1 MDNLKPLSFEMPII
15 EMEKKIEEMKK
26 TLGLDDNAPEI
37 KGLYKQLEDIKNKI
51 YSNLNEWQIVEISRH
66 PSRPTFLEYLE
77 SIFTDFVELAG
88 DRYFADD
95 KAIVAGFGKLGDR
108 SVCIIGQEKGKTIE
122 DKIKRNFGMPHPE
135 GYRKALR
142 VMKLA
147 ERFRIPVITF
157 IDTAGAYPGV
167 GAEERGQ
174 GEAIAKNLQEMSG
187 LKTPIVS
194 VVISEGGSGGALAIG
209 VADRVFML
217 EYAIY
222 SVISPEGC
230 ASILWKDASKA
241 PEAAKAL
248 KLTAKWCKEFGI
260 VDKIIKEPLGGA
272 HRNPSFVFDNLKEE
286 LSREIDNLSKFTNEQ
301 LLKMRYQKFR
311 NIGFYEVK

>member
-1 MDNLKPLSFEMPII
+1 MENVKPLSFEIPIV
-15 EMEKKIEEMKK
+15 EMEKKIEEMKRS
-26 TLGLDDNAPEI
+26 LGLDDDAPEI
-37 KGLYKQLEDIKNKI
+37 RNMYKQLEDIKNKI
-51 YSNLNEWQIVEISRH
+51 YNNLTEWQIVEISRH
-66 PSRPTFLEYLE
+66 PDRPTFVDYLNA
-77 SIFTDFVELAG
+77 IFSDFIELAG
-88 DRYFADD
+88 DRCFGDD
-95 KAIVAGFGKLGDR
+95 KAIIAGFGKLNNI
-108 SVCIIGQEKGKTIE
+108 SVCIIGQEKGKSVE
-122 DKIKRNFGMPHPE
+122 EKIRRNFGMPHPE

-147 ERFRIPVITF
+147 ERFRIPIITF

-174 GEAIAKNLQEMSG
+174 GEAIARNLFEMSG
-187 LKTPIVS
+187 LKTPIIS

-209 VADRVFML
+209 VADRIYML

-272 HRNPSFVFDNLKEE
+272 HRNPEVVFNSLKSE
-286 LSREIDNLSKFTNEQ
+286 LIKDIETLSKFSNEQ
-301 LLKMRYQKFR
+301 LLKMRYAKFR
-311 NIGFYEVK
+311 GLGVFEVK

>member
-1 MDNLKPLSFEMPII
+1 MEKYFSFEAPIVEI
-15 EMEKKIEEMKK
+15 EKRIEELKS
-26 TLGLDDNAPEI
+26 TTGLDDNSPEI
-37 KGLYKQLEDIKNKI
+37 RELRKQIEDLKNKI

-66 PSRPTFLEYLE
+66 PDRPTFVDYLN
-77 SIFTDFVELAG
+77 SIFSDFVELAG
-88 DRYFADD
+88 DRYFGDD
-95 KAIVAGFGKLGDR
+95 KAIIAGFGKLDGR
-108 SVCIIGQEKGKTIE
+108 SVCIIGQEKGKDLD
-122 DKIKRNFGMPHPE
+122 DKVKRNFGMPHPE

-142 VMKLA
+142 IMKLA
-147 ERFRIPVITF
+147 ERFKIPVLTF
-157 IDTAGAYPGV
+157 IDTAGAYPGI

-174 GEAIAKNLQEMSG
+174 GEAIAKNLFEMAQIRV
-187 LKTPIVS
+187 PIIAT
-194 VVISEGGSGGALAIG
+194 VISEGGSGGALAIG
-209 VADRVFML
+209 VADRVLML

-272 HRNPSFVFDNLKEE
+272 HRNPEFVFNNLKSE
-286 LSREIDNLSKFTNEQ
+286 LIKELKVLSKFSPEQ
-301 LLKMRYQKFR
+301 LIKMRYNKFR
-311 NIGFYEVK
+311 NIGAYEVK

>member
-1 MDNLKPLSFEMPII
+1 MEEVKPLSFEAPIMEI
-15 EMEKKIEEMKK
+15 EKKIEEMKRS
-26 TLGLDDNAPEI
+26 LGLNDNSPEI
-37 KGLYKQLEDIKNKI
+37 RNLHKQLEDIKVKI
-51 YSNLNEWQIVEISRH
+51 YSNLSEWQIVEISRH
-66 PSRPTFLEYLE
+66 PNRPTFVDYLN
-77 SIFTDFVELAG
+77 SIFTDFIELAG
-88 DRYFADD
+88 DRYFGDD
-95 KAIVAGFGKLGDR
+95 KAIIAGFGKLENI

-122 DKIKRNFGMPHPE
+122 DKIMRNFGMPHPE

-174 GEAIAKNLQEMSG
+174 GEAIAKNLYEMSG
-187 LKTPIVS
+187 LKTPIIS
-194 VVISEGGSGGALAIG
+194 VVIGEGGSGGALAIG
-209 VADRVFML
+209 VADKIYML
-217 EYAIY
+217 EYATY

-248 KLTAKWCKEFGI
+248 KLTAKWCKELGV

-272 HRNPSFVFDNLKEE
+272 HKNPEFVFNNLKAE
-286 LSREIDNLSKFTNEQ
+286 LIKDIEALLKLSNEQ
-301 LLKMRYQKFR
+301 LIKMRYLKFR
-311 NIGFYEVK
+311 NIGVFEVK

>member
-1 MDNLKPLSFEMPII
+1 MDVKPLSFETPIV
-15 EMEKKIEEMKK
+15 EMEKKIEEMKNS
-26 TLGLDDNAPEI
+26 LGLDDNAPEI
-37 KGLYKQLEDIKNKI
+37 KNLYKQLEDIKNKV
-51 YSNLNEWQIVEISRH
+51 YSNLTEWQIVEISRH
-66 PSRPTFLEYLE
+66 PERPTFVDYLN
-77 SIFTDFVELAG
+77 SIFKDFIELAG
-88 DRYFADD
+88 DRYFGDD
-95 KAIVAGFGKLGDR
+95 KAIIAGFGKLDGK
-108 SVCIIGQEKGKTIE
+108 SVCIVGQEKGKTVE
-122 DKIKRNFGMPHPE
+122 EKIKRNFGMPHPE

-174 GEAIAKNLQEMSG
+174 GEAIARNLFEMSG
-187 LKTPIVS
+187 LKTPLIG

-209 VADRVFML
+209 VVDRIFML

-272 HRNPSFVFDNLKEE
+272 HRNPEFVFNNLKSE
-286 LSREIDNLSKFTNEQ
+286 LIKEIDTLSKFSNEQ
-301 LLKMRYQKFR
+301 LIKMRYSKFR
-311 NIGFYEVK
+311 NLGVYEVK

>member
-1 MDNLKPLSFEMPII
+1 MEKYFSFEAPIVEI
-15 EMEKKIEEMKK
+15 EKRIEELKS
-26 TLGLDDNAPEI
+26 TTGLDDNSPEI
-37 KGLYKQLEDIKNKI
+37 RELRKQIEDLKNKI

-66 PSRPTFLEYLE
+66 PNRPTFVDYLN
-77 SIFTDFVELAG
+77 SIFIDFVELAG
-88 DRYFADD
+88 DRYFGDD
-95 KAIVAGFGKLGDR
+95 KAIIAGFGKLDGR
-108 SVCIIGQEKGKTIE
+108 SVCVIGQEKGKHLD
-122 DKIKRNFGMPHPE
+122 DKVKRNFGMPHPE

-142 VMKLA
+142 IMKLA
-147 ERFRIPVITF
+147 ERFKIPVLTF
-157 IDTAGAYPGV
+157 IDTAGAYPGI

-174 GEAIAKNLQEMSG
+174 GEAIAKNLFEMAQIRV
-187 LKTPIVS
+187 PIIAT
-194 VVISEGGSGGALAIG
+194 VISEGGSGGALAIG
-209 VADRVFML
+209 VADRVLML

-272 HRNPSFVFDNLKEE
+272 HRNPEFVFNNLKSE
-286 LSREIDNLSKFTNEQ
+286 LIKELKVLSKFSPEQ
-301 LLKMRYQKFR
+301 LIKMRYNKFR
-311 NIGFYEVK
+311 NIGAYEVK

>member
-1 MDNLKPLSFEMPII
+1 MEKYFSFEAPIVEI
-15 EMEKKIEEMKK
+15 EKRIEELKS
-26 TLGLDDNAPEI
+26 TTGLDDNSPEI
-37 KGLYKQLEDIKNKI
+37 RELRKQIEDLKNKI

-66 PSRPTFLEYLE
+66 PNRPTFVDYLN
-77 SIFTDFVELAG
+77 SIFSDFVELAG
-88 DRYFADD
+88 DRYFGDD
-95 KAIVAGFGKLGDR
+95 KAIIAGFGKLDGR
-108 SVCIIGQEKGKTIE
+108 SVCIIGQEKGKDLD
-122 DKIKRNFGMPHPE
+122 DKVKRNFGMPHPE

-142 VMKLA
+142 IMKLA
-147 ERFRIPVITF
+147 ERFKIPVLTF
-157 IDTAGAYPGV
+157 IDTAGAYPGI

-174 GEAIAKNLQEMSG
+174 GEAIARNLFEMAQIRV
-187 LKTPIVS
+187 PIIAT
-194 VVISEGGSGGALAIG
+194 VISEGGSGGALAIG
-209 VADRVFML
+209 VADRVLML

-272 HRNPSFVFDNLKEE
+272 HRNPEFVFNNLKSE
-286 LSREIDNLSKFTNEQ
+286 LIKELKVLSKFSPEQ
-301 LLKMRYQKFR
+301 LIKMRYNKFR
-311 NIGFYEVK
+311 NIGAYEVK

>member
-1 MDNLKPLSFEMPII
+1 MEKYFSFEAPIVEI
-15 EMEKKIEEMKK
+15 ERRIEELKN
-26 TLGLDDNAPEI
+26 TTGLDDNSPEI
-37 KGLYKQLEDIKNKI
+37 RELRKQIDDLKNKI

-66 PSRPTFLEYLE
+66 PNRPTFVDYLNY
-77 SIFTDFVELAG
+77 IFTDFIELAG
-88 DRYFADD
+88 DRYFGDD
-95 KAIVAGFGKLGDR
+95 KAIIAGFGKLEGR
-108 SVCIIGQEKGKTIE
+108 SVCIIGQEKGKDLD
-122 DKIKRNFGMPHPE
+122 DKVRRNFGMPHPE

-147 ERFRIPVITF
+147 ERFKIPILTF
-157 IDTAGAYPGV
+157 IDTAGAYPGI

-174 GEAIAKNLQEMSG
+174 GEAIAKNLFEMAQIRV
-187 LKTPIVS
+187 PIIAT
-194 VVISEGGSGGALAIG
+194 VISEGGSGGALAIG
-209 VADRVFML
+209 VADRVLML

-248 KLTAKWCKEFGI
+248 KLTARWCKEFGI

-272 HRNPSFVFDNLKEE
+272 HRNPEFVFNNLRNELIKE
-286 LSREIDNLSKFTNEQ
+286 LKILSKFSPEQ
-301 LLKMRYQKFR
+301 LIKMRYNKFR
-311 NIGFYEVK
+311 NIGAYEVK

>member
-1 MDNLKPLSFEMPII
+1 MENVKPLSFEIPIV
-15 EMEKKIEEMKK
+15 EMEKKIEEMKQS
-26 TLGLDDNAPEI
+26 LGLDDDAPEI
-37 KGLYKQLEDIKNKI
+37 RNMYRQLEDIKNKI
-51 YSNLNEWQIVEISRH
+51 YNNLTEWQIVEISRH
-66 PSRPTFLEYLE
+66 PNRPTFVDYLN
-77 SIFTDFVELAG
+77 SIFSDFVELAG
-88 DRYFADD
+88 DRYFGDD
-95 KAIVAGFGKLGDR
+95 KAIIAGFGKLNNI
-108 SVCIIGQEKGKTIE
+108 SVCIIGQEKGKSVE
-122 DKIKRNFGMPHPE
+122 EKIKRNFGMPHPE

-147 ERFRIPVITF
+147 ERFRIPIITF
-157 IDTAGAYPGV
+157 IDTAGAYPGI

-174 GEAIAKNLQEMSG
+174 GEAIAKNLFEMSG
-187 LKTPIVS
+187 IKTPIIA

-209 VADRVFML
+209 VADRVYML

-272 HRNPSFVFDNLKEE
+272 HRNPEFVFNNLKAE
-286 LSREIDNLSKFTNEQ
+286 LVKDIETLSKFSNEQ
-301 LLKMRYQKFR
+301 LLKMRYAKFR
-311 NIGFYEVK
+311 SLGVFEVK

>member
-1 MDNLKPLSFEMPII
+1 MEKYFSFEAPIVEI
-15 EMEKKIEEMKK
+15 EKRIEELKS
-26 TLGLDDNAPEI
+26 TTGFDDNSPEI
-37 KGLYKQLEDIKNKI
+37 RELRKQIEDLKNKI

-66 PSRPTFLEYLE
+66 PNRPTFVDYLN
-77 SIFTDFVELAG
+77 SIFSDFVELAG
-88 DRYFADD
+88 DRYFGDD
-95 KAIVAGFGKLGDR
+95 KAIIAGFGRLDGR
-108 SVCIIGQEKGKTIE
+108 SVCIIGQEKGKDLD
-122 DKIKRNFGMPHPE
+122 DKVKRNFGMPHPE

-142 VMKLA
+142 IMKLA
-147 ERFRIPVITF
+147 ERFKIPVLTF
-157 IDTAGAYPGV
+157 IDTAGAYPGI

-174 GEAIAKNLQEMSG
+174 GEAIARNLFEMAQIRV
-187 LKTPIVS
+187 PIIAT
-194 VVISEGGSGGALAIG
+194 VISEGGSGGALAIG
-209 VADRVFML
+209 VADRVLML

-272 HRNPSFVFDNLKEE
+272 HLNPEFVFNNLKSE
-286 LSREIDNLSKFTNEQ
+286 LIKELKVLSKFSPEQ
-301 LLKMRYQKFR
+301 LIKMRYNKFR
-311 NIGFYEVK
+311 NIGAYEVK

>member
-1 MDNLKPLSFEMPII
+1 MEIKPLSFEMPIV
-15 EMEKKIEEMKK
+15 EMEQKIEEMKK
-26 TLGLDDNAPEI
+26 TLNLDDSSPEI
-37 KGLYKQLEDIKNKI
+37 RNLYKQLEDIKSKI
-51 YSNLNEWQIVEISRH
+51 YSNLTEWQIVEISRH
-66 PSRPTFLEYLE
+66 PSRPTFVDYLNA
-77 SIFTDFVELAG
+77 IFTDFVEFAG
-88 DRYFADD
+88 DRYFGDD
-95 KAIVAGFGKLGDR
+95 KAIIAGFGKLGDM
-108 SVCIIGQEKGKTIE
+108 SVCIIGQEKGRTVE
-122 DKIKRNFGMPHPE
+122 EKIKRNFGMPHPE

-142 VMKLA
+142 IMKLA

-157 IDTAGAYPGV
+157 IDTAGAYPGI

-174 GEAIAKNLQEMSG
+174 GEAIAKNLMEMSG
-187 LKTPIVS
+187 LKTPIVA

-209 VADRVFML
+209 VADRVYML

-260 VDKIIKEPLGGA
+260 VDKIIKEPIGGA
-272 HRNPSFVFDNLKEE
+272 HRNPEFVFNNLKSE
-286 LSREIDNLSKFTNEQ
+286 LTKEIETLSKFTSEQ
-301 LLKMRYQKFR
+301 LIKMRYSKFR
-311 NIGFYEVK
+311 NIGVYEVK

>member
-1 MDNLKPLSFEMPII
+1 MDTVKPLSFEMPII
-15 EMEKKIEEMKK
+15 EMEKKIEDMK
-26 TLGLDDNAPEI
+26 TALGLDDNSPEI
-37 KGLYKQLEDIKNKI
+37 KNLYKQLEDIKNKI
-51 YSNLNEWQIVEISRH
+51 YSNLSEWQIVEISRH
-66 PSRPTFLEYLE
+66 PDRPTFVDYLNN
-77 SIFTDFVELAG
+77 IFTDFIELAG
-88 DRYFADD
+88 DRCFGDD
-95 KAIVAGFGKLGDR
+95 KAIIAGFGKLENR
-108 SVCIIGQEKGKTIE
+108 TVCIIGQEKGKTIE

-174 GEAIAKNLQEMSG
+174 GEAIARNLYEMSG
-187 LKTPIVS
+187 LRTPIVG

-209 VADRVFML
+209 VADRILML
-217 EYAIY
+217 EYAVY

-248 KLTAKWCKEFGI
+248 KLTAKWCKEFGV
-260 VDKIIKEPLGGA
+260 VDKIIKEPPGGA
-272 HRNPSFVFDNLKEE
+272 HKNPQFVFNNLKNEIIK
-286 LSREIDNLSKFTNEQ
+286 EIDTLSKFSNEQ
-301 LLKMRYQKFR
+301 LIKMRYSKYR
-311 NIGFYEVK
+311 NIGVYEVK

>member
-1 MDNLKPLSFEMPII
+1 MENIKPLSFEVPIV

-26 TLGLDDNAPEI
+26 SLGLDDDAPEI
-37 KGLYKQLEDIKNKI
+37 KSLYKQLEDIKNKI
-51 YSNLNEWQIVEISRH
+51 YNNLTEWQIVEISRH
-66 PSRPTFLEYLE
+66 PNRPTFVDYLNA
-77 SIFTDFVELAG
+77 IFSDFVELAG
-88 DRYFADD
+88 DRYFGDD
-95 KAIVAGFGKLGDR
+95 KAIIAGFGRLNGI
-108 SVCIIGQEKGKTIE
+108 SVCIIGQEKGKSIE

-147 ERFRIPVITF
+147 ERFRIPIITF
-157 IDTAGAYPGV
+157 IDTAGAYPGI

-174 GEAIAKNLQEMSG
+174 GEAIAKNLFEMSG
-187 LKTPIVS
+187 IKTPIIS

-209 VADRVFML
+209 VADRVYML

-241 PEAAKAL
+241 PDAAKAL
-248 KLTAKWCKEFGI
+248 KLTAKWCKEFG
-260 VDKIIKEPLGGA
+260 VADKIIKEPLGGA
-272 HRNPSFVFDNLKEE
+272 HRNPEVVFNNLKSE
-286 LSREIDNLSKFTNEQ
+286 LTKDIETLSKFSNEQ
-301 LLKMRYQKFR
+301 LLKMRYAKFR
-311 NIGFYEVK
+311 NIGVFEVK

>member
-1 MDNLKPLSFEMPII
+1 MEKYFSFEAPIVEI
-15 EMEKKIEEMKK
+15 EKRIEELKS
-26 TLGLDDNAPEI
+26 TTGLDDNSPDIRE
-37 KGLYKQLEDIKNKI
+37 LRKQIEDLKNKI

-66 PSRPTFLEYLE
+66 PDRPTFVDYLN

-88 DRYFADD
+88 DRYFGDD
-95 KAIVAGFGKLGDR
+95 KAIIAGFGKLDGR
-108 SVCIIGQEKGKTIE
+108 SVCIIGQEKGKDLD
-122 DKIKRNFGMPHPE
+122 DKVKRNFGMPHPE

-142 VMKLA
+142 IMKLA
-147 ERFRIPVITF
+147 ERFKIPVLTF
-157 IDTAGAYPGV
+157 IDTAGAYPGI

-174 GEAIAKNLQEMSG
+174 GEAIAKNLFEMAQIRV
-187 LKTPIVS
+187 PIIAT
-194 VVISEGGSGGALAIG
+194 VISEGGSGGALAIG
-209 VADRVFML
+209 VADRVLML

-272 HRNPSFVFDNLKEE
+272 HRNPEFVFNNLKSE
-286 LSREIDNLSKFTNEQ
+286 LIKELKVLSKLSPEQ
-301 LLKMRYQKFR
+301 LIKMRYNKFR
-311 NIGFYEVK
+311 NIGAYEVK

>member
-1 MDNLKPLSFEMPII
+1 MDTVKPLSFEMPII
-15 EMEKKIEEMKK
+15 EMEKKIEDMKT
-26 TLGLDDNAPEI
+26 TLGLDDNSPEI
-37 KGLYKQLEDIKNKI
+37 RNLYKQLEDIKNKV
-51 YSNLNEWQIVEISRH
+51 YSNLSEWQIVEISRH
-66 PSRPTFLEYLE
+66 PDRPTFVDYLNN
-77 SIFTDFVELAG
+77 IFTDFIELAG
-88 DRYFADD
+88 DRYFGDD
-95 KAIVAGFGKLGDR
+95 KAIIAGFGKLGDR
-108 SVCIIGQEKGKTIE
+108 SVCIIGQEKGKTVE

-157 IDTAGAYPGV
+157 IDTSGAYPGV

-174 GEAIAKNLQEMSG
+174 GEAIARNLYEMSG
-187 LKTPIVS
+187 LKTPIIA

-230 ASILWKDASKA
+230 ASIIWKDASKA

-272 HRNPSFVFDNLKEE
+272 HRNPQFVFNNLKNELIKE
-286 LSREIDNLSKFTNEQ
+286 MDTLSRFSNEQ
-301 LLKMRYQKFR
+301 LIKIRYSKYR
-311 NIGFYEVK
+311 NIGVYEVR

>member
-1 MDNLKPLSFEMPII
+1 MENIKPLSFEVPIV

-26 TLGLDDNAPEI
+26 SLGLDDDAPEI
-37 KGLYKQLEDIKNKI
+37 KSLYKQLEDIKNKI
-51 YSNLNEWQIVEISRH
+51 YNNLTEWQIVEISRH
-66 PSRPTFLEYLE
+66 PNRPTFVDYLNA
-77 SIFTDFVELAG
+77 IFSDFIELAG
-88 DRYFADD
+88 DRYFGDD
-95 KAIVAGFGKLGDR
+95 KAIIAGFGRLNGI
-108 SVCIIGQEKGKTIE
+108 SVCIIGQEKGKSIE

-147 ERFRIPVITF
+147 ERFRIPIITF
-157 IDTAGAYPGV
+157 IDTAGAYPGI

-174 GEAIAKNLQEMSG
+174 GEAIAKNLFEMSG
-187 LKTPIVS
+187 IKTPIIS

-209 VADRVFML
+209 VADRVYML

-241 PEAAKAL
+241 PDAAKAL

-272 HRNPSFVFDNLKEE
+272 HRNPEVVFNNLKSE
-286 LSREIDNLSKFTNEQ
+286 LTKDIETLSKFSNEQ
-301 LLKMRYQKFR
+301 LLKMRYAKFR
-311 NIGFYEVK
+311 NIGVFEVK

>member
-1 MDNLKPLSFEMPII
+1 MEKYFSFEAPIVEI
-15 EMEKKIEEMKK
+15 EKRIEELKS
-26 TLGLDDNAPEI
+26 TTGLDDNSPEI
-37 KGLYKQLEDIKNKI
+37 RELRNQIEDLKNKI

-66 PSRPTFLEYLE
+66 PNRPTFVDYLN
-77 SIFTDFVELAG
+77 SIFSDFVELAG
-88 DRYFADD
+88 DRYFGDD
-95 KAIVAGFGKLGDR
+95 KAIIAGFGRLDGR
-108 SVCIIGQEKGKTIE
+108 SVCIIGQEKGKDLD
-122 DKIKRNFGMPHPE
+122 DKVKRNFGMPHPE

-142 VMKLA
+142 IMKLA
-147 ERFRIPVITF
+147 ERFKIPVLTF
-157 IDTAGAYPGV
+157 IDTAGAYPGI

-174 GEAIAKNLQEMSG
+174 GEAIAKNLFEMAQIRV
-187 LKTPIVS
+187 PIIAT
-194 VVISEGGSGGALAIG
+194 VISEGGSGGALAIG
-209 VADRVFML
+209 VADRVLML

-272 HRNPSFVFDNLKEE
+272 HRNPEFVFNNLKSE
-286 LSREIDNLSKFTNEQ
+286 LIKEFKVLSKFSPEQ
-301 LLKMRYQKFR
+301 LIKMRYNKFR
-311 NIGFYEVK
+311 NIGAYEVK

>member
-1 MDNLKPLSFEMPII
+1 MENIKPLSFEVPIV

-26 TLGLDDNAPEI
+26 SLGLDDDAPEI
-37 KGLYKQLEDIKNKI
+37 KSLYKQLEDIKNKI
-51 YSNLNEWQIVEISRH
+51 YNNLTEWQIVEISRH
-66 PSRPTFLEYLE
+66 PNRPTFVDYLNA
-77 SIFTDFVELAG
+77 IFSDFVELAG
-88 DRYFADD
+88 DRYFGDD
-95 KAIVAGFGKLGDR
+95 KAIIAGFGRLNGI
-108 SVCIIGQEKGKTIE
+108 SVCIIGQEKGKSIE

-147 ERFRIPVITF
+147 ERFRIPIITF
-157 IDTAGAYPGV
+157 IDTAGAYPGI

-174 GEAIAKNLQEMSG
+174 GEAIAKNLFEMSG
-187 LKTPIVS
+187 IKTPIIS

-209 VADRVFML
+209 VADRVYML

-241 PEAAKAL
+241 PDAAKAL

-272 HRNPSFVFDNLKEE
+272 HRNPEVVFNNLKSE
-286 LSREIDNLSKFTNEQ
+286 LIKDIETLSKFSNEQ
-301 LLKMRYQKFR
+301 LLKMRYAKFR
-311 NIGFYEVK
+311 NIGVFEVK

>member
-1 MDNLKPLSFEMPII
+1 MEKYFSFEAPIVEI
-15 EMEKKIEEMKK
+15 EKRIEELKS
-26 TLGLDDNAPEI
+26 TTGLDDNSPEI
-37 KGLYKQLEDIKNKI
+37 RELRKQIEDLKNKI

-66 PSRPTFLEYLE
+66 PNRPTFVDYLN
-77 SIFTDFVELAG
+77 SIFSDFVELAG
-88 DRYFADD
+88 DRYFGDD
-95 KAIVAGFGKLGDR
+95 KAIIAGFGKLDGR
-108 SVCIIGQEKGKTIE
+108 SVCVIGQEKGKDLD
-122 DKIKRNFGMPHPE
+122 DKVKRNFGMPHPE

-142 VMKLA
+142 IMKLA
-147 ERFRIPVITF
+147 ERFKIPVLTF
-157 IDTAGAYPGV
+157 IDTAGAYPGI

-174 GEAIAKNLQEMSG
+174 GEAIAKNLFEMAQIRV
-187 LKTPIVS
+187 PIIAT
-194 VVISEGGSGGALAIG
+194 VISEGGSGGALAIG
-209 VADRVFML
+209 VADRVLML

-272 HRNPSFVFDNLKEE
+272 HRNPEFVFNNLKSE
-286 LSREIDNLSKFTNEQ
+286 LIKELKVLSKFSPEQ
-301 LLKMRYQKFR
+301 LIKMRYNKFR
-311 NIGFYEVK
+311 NIGAYEVK

>member
-1 MDNLKPLSFEMPII
+1 MEKYFSFEAPIVEI
-15 EMEKKIEEMKK
+15 EKRIEELKS
-26 TLGLDDNAPEI
+26 TTGLDDNSPEI
-37 KGLYKQLEDIKNKI
+37 RELRKQIEDLKNKI

-66 PSRPTFLEYLE
+66 PNRPTFVDYLN
-77 SIFTDFVELAG
+77 SIFSDFVELAG
-88 DRYFADD
+88 DRYFGDD
-95 KAIVAGFGKLGDR
+95 KAIIAGFGRLDGR
-108 SVCIIGQEKGKTIE
+108 SVCIIGQEKGKDLD
-122 DKIKRNFGMPHPE
+122 DKVKRNFGMPHPE

-142 VMKLA
+142 IMKLA
-147 ERFRIPVITF
+147 ERFKIPVLTF
-157 IDTAGAYPGV
+157 IDTAGAYPGI

-174 GEAIAKNLQEMSG
+174 GEAIAKNLFEMAQIRV
-187 LKTPIVS
+187 PIIAT
-194 VVISEGGSGGALAIG
+194 VISEGGSGGALAIG
-209 VADRVFML
+209 VADRVLML

-272 HRNPSFVFDNLKEE
+272 HRNPEFVFNNLKSE
-286 LSREIDNLSKFTNEQ
+286 LIKELKVLSKFSPEQ
-301 LLKMRYQKFR
+301 LIKMRYNKFR
-311 NIGFYEVK
+311 NIGAYEVK

>member
-1 MDNLKPLSFEMPII
+1 MEKYFSFEAPIVEI
-15 EMEKKIEEMKK
+15 EKRIEELKS
-26 TLGLDDNAPEI
+26 TTGLDDNSPEI
-37 KGLYKQLEDIKNKI
+37 RELRKQIEDLKNKI

-66 PSRPTFLEYLE
+66 PNRPTFVDYLN
-77 SIFTDFVELAG
+77 SIFSDFVELAG
-88 DRYFADD
+88 DRYFGDD
-95 KAIVAGFGKLGDR
+95 KAIIAGFGKLDGR
-108 SVCIIGQEKGKTIE
+108 SVCVIGQEKGKDLD
-122 DKIKRNFGMPHPE
+122 DKVKRNFGMPHPE

-142 VMKLA
+142 IMKLA
-147 ERFRIPVITF
+147 ERFKIPVLTF
-157 IDTAGAYPGV
+157 IDTAGAYPGI

-174 GEAIAKNLQEMSG
+174 GEAIARNLFEMAQIRV
-187 LKTPIVS
+187 PIIAT
-194 VVISEGGSGGALAIG
+194 VISEGGSGGALAIG
-209 VADRVFML
+209 VADRVLML

-272 HRNPSFVFDNLKEE
+272 HRNPEFVFNNLKSE
-286 LSREIDNLSKFTNEQ
+286 LIKELKVLSKFSPEQ
-301 LLKMRYQKFR
+301 LIKMRYNKFR
-311 NIGFYEVK
+311 NIGAYEVK

>member
-1 MDNLKPLSFEMPII
+1 MEKYFSFEAPIVEI
-15 EMEKKIEEMKK
+15 EKRIDELKS
-26 TLGLDDNAPEI
+26 TTGLDDNSPEI
-37 KGLYKQLEDIKNKI
+37 RELRKQIEDLKNKI

-66 PSRPTFLEYLE
+66 PDRPTFVDYLN

-88 DRYFADD
+88 DRYFGDD
-95 KAIVAGFGKLGDR
+95 KAIIAGFGKLDGR
-108 SVCIIGQEKGKTIE
+108 SVCIIGQEKGKDLD
-122 DKIKRNFGMPHPE
+122 DKVKRNFGMPHPE

-142 VMKLA
+142 IMKLA
-147 ERFRIPVITF
+147 ERFKIPVLTF
-157 IDTAGAYPGV
+157 IDTAGAYPGI

-174 GEAIAKNLQEMSG
+174 GEAIAKNLFEMAQIRV
-187 LKTPIVS
+187 PIIAT
-194 VVISEGGSGGALAIG
+194 VISEGGSGGALAIG
-209 VADRVFML
+209 VADRVLML

-272 HRNPSFVFDNLKEE
+272 HRNPEFVFNNLKSE
-286 LSREIDNLSKFTNEQ
+286 LIKELKALSKFSPEQ
-301 LLKMRYQKFR
+301 LIKMRYNKFR
-311 NIGFYEVK
+311 NIGAYEVK

>member
-1 MDNLKPLSFEMPII
+1 MEKYFSFEAPIVEI
-15 EMEKKIEEMKK
+15 EKRIEELKS
-26 TLGLDDNAPEI
+26 TAGLDDNSPEI
-37 KGLYKQLEDIKNKI
+37 RELRKQIEDLKNKI

-66 PSRPTFLEYLE
+66 PDRPTFVDYLN
-77 SIFTDFVELAG
+77 SIFSDFVELAG
-88 DRYFADD
+88 DRYFGDD
-95 KAIVAGFGKLGDR
+95 KAIIAGFGKLDGR
-108 SVCIIGQEKGKTIE
+108 SVCIIGQEKGKDLD
-122 DKIKRNFGMPHPE
+122 DKVKRNFGMPHPE

-142 VMKLA
+142 IMKLA
-147 ERFRIPVITF
+147 ERFKIPVLTF
-157 IDTAGAYPGV
+157 IDTAGAYPGI

-174 GEAIAKNLQEMSG
+174 GEAIAKNLFEMAQIRV
-187 LKTPIVS
+187 PIIAT
-194 VVISEGGSGGALAIG
+194 VISEGGSGGALAIG
-209 VADRVFML
+209 VADRVLML

-272 HRNPSFVFDNLKEE
+272 HRNPEFVFNNLKSE
-286 LSREIDNLSKFTNEQ
+286 LIKELKVLSKFSPEQ
-301 LLKMRYQKFR
+301 LIKMRYNKFR
-311 NIGFYEVK
+311 NIGAYEVK

>member
-1 MDNLKPLSFEMPII
+1 MEKYFSFEEPIVEI
-15 EMEKKIEEMKK
+15 EKRIEELKS
-26 TLGLDDNAPEI
+26 TTGLDDNSPEI
-37 KGLYKQLEDIKNKI
+37 RELRKQIEDLKNKI

-66 PSRPTFLEYLE
+66 PNRPTFVDYLN
-77 SIFTDFVELAG
+77 SIFSDFVELAG
-88 DRYFADD
+88 DRYFGDD
-95 KAIVAGFGKLGDR
+95 KAIIAGFGKLNGR
-108 SVCIIGQEKGKTIE
+108 SVCIIGQEKGKDLD
-122 DKIKRNFGMPHPE
+122 DKVKRNFGMPHPE

-142 VMKLA
+142 IMKLA
-147 ERFRIPVITF
+147 ERFKIPVLTF
-157 IDTAGAYPGV
+157 IDTAGAYPGI

-174 GEAIAKNLQEMSG
+174 GEAIAKNLFEMAQIRV
-187 LKTPIVS
+187 PIIAT
-194 VVISEGGSGGALAIG
+194 VISEGGSGGALAIG
-209 VADRVFML
+209 VADRVLML

-272 HRNPSFVFDNLKEE
+272 HRNPEFVFNNLKSE
-286 LSREIDNLSKFTNEQ
+286 LIKELKVLSKLSPEQ
-301 LLKMRYQKFR
+301 LMKMRYNKFR
-311 NIGFYEVK
+311 NIGAYEVK

>member
-1 MDNLKPLSFEMPII
+1 MENIKPLSFEVPIV

-26 TLGLDDNAPEI
+26 SLGLDDDAPEM
-37 KGLYKQLEDIKNKI
+37 KSLYKQLEDIKNKI
-51 YSNLNEWQIVEISRH
+51 YNNLTEWQIVEISRH
-66 PSRPTFLEYLE
+66 PNRPTFVDYLNA
-77 SIFTDFVELAG
+77 IFSDFVELAG
-88 DRYFADD
+88 DRYFGDD
-95 KAIVAGFGKLGDR
+95 KAIIAGFGRLNGI
-108 SVCIIGQEKGKTIE
+108 SVCIIGQEKGKSIE

-147 ERFRIPVITF
+147 ERFRIPIITF
-157 IDTAGAYPGV
+157 IDTAGAYPGI

-174 GEAIAKNLQEMSG
+174 GEAIAKNLFEMSG
-187 LKTPIVS
+187 IKTPIIS

-209 VADRVFML
+209 VADRVYML

-241 PEAAKAL
+241 PDAAKAL

-272 HRNPSFVFDNLKEE
+272 HRNPEVVFNNLKSE
-286 LSREIDNLSKFTNEQ
+286 LIKDIETLSKFSNEQ
-301 LLKMRYQKFR
+301 LLKMRYAKFR
-311 NIGFYEVK
+311 NIGVFEVK

>member
-1 MDNLKPLSFEMPII
+1 MEKYFSFEAPIVEI
-15 EMEKKIEEMKK
+15 EKRIEELKS
-26 TLGLDDNAPEI
+26 TTGLDDNSPEI
-37 KGLYKQLEDIKNKI
+37 RELRKQIEDLKNKI

-66 PSRPTFLEYLE
+66 PSRPTFVDYLN
-77 SIFTDFVELAG
+77 SIFSDFVELAG
-88 DRYFADD
+88 DRYFGDD
-95 KAIVAGFGKLGDR
+95 KAIIAGFGKLDGR
-108 SVCIIGQEKGKTIE
+108 SVCIIGQEKGKDLD
-122 DKIKRNFGMPHPE
+122 DKVKRNFGMPHPE

-142 VMKLA
+142 IMKLA
-147 ERFRIPVITF
+147 ERFKIPVLTF
-157 IDTAGAYPGV
+157 IDTAGAYPGI

-174 GEAIAKNLQEMSG
+174 GEAIARNLFEMAQIRV
-187 LKTPIVS
+187 PIIAT
-194 VVISEGGSGGALAIG
+194 VISEGGSGGALAIG
-209 VADRVFML
+209 VADRVLML

-272 HRNPSFVFDNLKEE
+272 HRNPEFVFNNLKSE
-286 LSREIDNLSKFTNEQ
+286 LIKELKVLSKFSPEQ
-301 LLKMRYQKFR
+301 LIKMRYNKFR
-311 NIGFYEVK
+311 NIGAYEVK